1 MNNNF
6 LLKISNTTDD
16 VQHLQLFSE
25 QPPNGVIVRTL
36 NESHDYAALHKI
48 SIDEGFVGNSITSDA
63 DQPIQLVIYNNGK
76 RENVE
81 LNGRFERANISF
93 DGNDNYIKVTCP
105 AHLTFTLRLFTL
117 PGHML

>member
-1 MNNNF
+1 
-6 LLKISNTTDD
+6 
-16 VQHLQLFSE
+16 
-25 QPPNGVIVRTL
+25 
-36 NESHDYAALHKI
+36 
-48 SIDEGFVGNSITSDA
+48 
-63 DQPIQLVIYNNGK
+63 LVIYNNGK

-105 AHLTFTLRLFTL
+105 AHLTFTFRLFTL